1 MKTTNIDVIIPS
13 YNDADK
19 IGDAIAS
26 IQQQEDVLGYRII
39 YNIII
44 IDDCSTK
51 SNHEL
56 LKRYEV
62 IYDNVSVLKTKNNSG
77 AAVARNYGLKSAK
90 SPFISFLD
98 ADDIWLKGK
107 IKHLFPFFKDPD
119 LDVAYGAYVLEI
131 KPGVNFTHKVVVG
144 KPEKAH
150 FLLSAT
156 LVRKDVFEKGYY
168 FDEEF
173 RLAQDLEWNNRI
185 KADGLNIIVIDQPV
199 CIYKIHGNNTVIKY
213 ADEAA
218 KYRLKALH
226 KKIKHMSKK
235 RNSK

>member
-26 IQQQEDVLGYRII
+26 IQQQEDVLDYKIN

-51 SNHEL
+51 SNYEL

-62 IYDNVSVLKTKNNSG
+62 KYDNVSVLKTKSNSG
-77 AAVARNYGLKSAK
+77 AAVARNHGLKLTK

-98 ADDIWLKGK
+98 ADDIWLKDK
-107 IKHLFPFFKDPD
+107 IKHLLPLFKDPI
-119 LDVAYGAYVLEI
+119 LDVAYGAYVLDI
-131 KPGVNFTHKVVVG
+131 KPGVKFTHKVVEG

-156 LVRKDVFEKGYY
+156 LVRKAVFEKGYY

-173 RLAQDLEWNNRI
+173 RFAEDLEWNNRI
-185 KADGLNIIVIDQPV
+185 KADGLNIRVIDKPV
-199 CIYKIHGNNTVIKY
+199 FIYKIHGNNSVIKHPE
-213 ADEAA
+213 EAA
-218 KYRLKALH
+218 KFRLKALH
-226 KKIKHMSKK
+226 KKIKYMKK
-235 RNSK
+235 KEK